1 MRGLVEVIAPEGIVQ
16 EAGGFKDDVE
26 ITTVRDELVNTIEE
40 SGSDNFTVIVTNLD
54 EAEKQSSEE

>member
-1 MRGLVEVIAPEGIVQ
+1 MRGLVEIIAPEGIVQ
-16 EAGGFKDDVE
+16 EAGDFKDDVE

>member
-1 MRGLVEVIAPEGIVQ
+1 MRGLVEIIAPGGIVQ
-16 EAGGFKDDVE
+16 EAGDFKDDVE